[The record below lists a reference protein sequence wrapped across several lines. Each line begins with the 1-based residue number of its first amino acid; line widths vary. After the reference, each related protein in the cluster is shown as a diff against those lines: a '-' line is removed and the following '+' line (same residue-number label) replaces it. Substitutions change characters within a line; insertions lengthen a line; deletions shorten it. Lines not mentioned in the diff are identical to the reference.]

1 MMLRMFGATFLLA
14 LREIRRHLLRSF
26 LTTLGII
33 IGVAA
38 VITMVTL
45 GRGLTANVQEDI
57 AGLGSNVFIVFPDGV
72 DDRQP
77 APFDDMD
84 VLAVERQIPGVINA
98 AGSSQ
103 MPAVAFHNGQ
113 DWSTT
118 VQGGDAA
125 FFSAQSIKVVD
136 GRGFSEQESDRGESV
151 CILGPKV
158 VDEIFVEGEVLGET
172 MRVGNVSC
180 LVVGVIDERS
190 NAVGG
195 GQDADDV
202 VFMPLKTVQRRFTG
216 GTNIQFFVVKYD
228 DSYTSASIQQQLIDL
243 LRERRVI
250 QEGEVNDFNIID
262 TADIN
267 ETVNNVTGTMT
278 AVVTVIAAISLLVGG
293 IGIMNIMLVSVT
305 ERTREIGIRLAIGAL
320 AKEVRL
326 QFLTEAVVLCCFGGL
341 IGILLAFGLSI
352 TLASAIDLPFLFDP
366 TVNIISF
373 LFSAAM
379 GMIFG
384 YYPAHQA
391 SKLDPIDA
399 LRHE

>member
-1 MMLRMFGATFLLA
+1 MRLRMFGATFLLA

-243 LRERRVI
+243 LR
-250 QEGEVNDFNIID
+250 
-262 TADIN
+262 
-267 ETVNNVTGTMT
+267 
-278 AVVTVIAAISLLVGG
+278 
-293 IGIMNIMLVSVT
+293 
-305 ERTREIGIRLAIGAL
+305 
-320 AKEVRL
+320 
-326 QFLTEAVVLCCFGGL
+326 
-341 IGILLAFGLSI
+341 
-352 TLASAIDLPFLFDP
+352 
-366 TVNIISF
+366 
-373 LFSAAM
+373 
-379 GMIFG
+379 
-384 YYPAHQA
+384 
-391 SKLDPIDA
+391 
-399 LRHE
+399 

>member
-1 MMLRMFGATFLLA
+1 MLGMIGATMLLA
-14 LREIRRHLLRSF
+14 LREIRRHILRSF

-45 GRGLTANVQEDI
+45 GRGLTADVQEDI
-57 AGLGSNVFIVFPDGV
+57 AGLGSNVFIVFPDSP
-72 DDRQP
+72 DERP
-77 APFDDMD
+77 APPFDDAD
-84 VLAVERQIPGVINA
+84 IRAVKMQIPGVEMT

-103 MPAVAFHNGQ
+103 SNAAAFHNGQ

-118 VQGGDAA
+118 VQGASRD
-125 FFSAQSIKVVD
+125 FFSAQSIDVVE
-136 GRGFSEQESDRGESV
+136 GRSFNEEEEARGESV
-151 CILGPKV
+151 CILGPKIV
-158 VDEIFVEGEVLGET
+158 EEIFVEGEVLGEQ

-180 LVVGVIDERS
+180 QVIGVIDERAS
-190 NAVGG
+190 AVGG
-195 GQDADDV
+195 GNDADDV

-216 GTNIQFFVVKYD
+216 STDVQFFVVKYD
-228 DSYTSASIQQQLIDL
+228 PGYSSATIQQQLIDL

-250 QEGEVNDFNIID
+250 QEGEDLDFNIVD
-262 TADIN
+262 TAEIN
-267 ETVNNVTGTMT
+267 DTVNQVTGVMT
-278 AVVTVIAAISLLVGG
+278 AVVTVIAGISLLVGG

-320 AKEVRL
+320 AREVRL

-341 IGILLAFGLSI
+341 IGILLAFGLSVL
-352 TLASAIDLPFLFDP
+352 LAGAIELPFIFDP
-366 TVNIISF
+366 VVNILSF
-373 LFSAAM
+373 VFSAVM
-379 GMIFG
+379 GIIFG
-384 YYPAHQA
+384 YYPAHRA